1 MEFWGEVGSVA
12 SRWLICVLCSGLS
25 GVTIDPDLT
34 TLLLRHTAKW
44 RSALT
49 KLASPSSIATRC
61 VFLYKPL

>member
-1 MEFWGEVGSVA
+1 MLRLGGLFTSY
-12 SRWLICVLCSGLS
+12 VLACQGIQ
-25 GVTIDPDLT
+25 VTIDPDLG
-34 TLLLRHTAKW
+34 TLLLRHTVKW